1 MQGRAHLGTMVHFP
15 SGKVRMKKFCVER
28 SYEISS
34 LTILIGRLK
43 EQEKLEFVKVVP
55 TDVSRTPTGSSYS
68 IGFVFLAEKA
78 DTSLNQIMKNYY
90 KFQSTE

>member
-1 MQGRAHLGTMVHFP
+1 
-15 SGKVRMKKFCVER
+15 MKKFCMER

-43 EQEKLEFVKVVP
+43 EQEKLEFVIVVP

-90 KFQSTE
+90 KFQSTEYNFIFITHPTSVPNFLQ